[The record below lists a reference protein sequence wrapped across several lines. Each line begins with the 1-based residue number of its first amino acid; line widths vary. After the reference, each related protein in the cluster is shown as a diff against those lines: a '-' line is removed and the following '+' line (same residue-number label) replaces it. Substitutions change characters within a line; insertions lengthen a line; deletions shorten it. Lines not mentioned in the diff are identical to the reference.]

1 MWDLEIQTW
10 AVMNQRSLEG
20 PDVGVRSS
28 LLTLSSLVF
37 PGPGA
42 ALNSLQ
48 EAARTTGQTLPPGAT
63 LDHLPLNHA
72 VGTTSTL
79 KLFHNCLSVFI
90 RLLKIRYP
98 KLEKI
103 CKRVGL
109 GKKEEVRLRSVVL
122 TQEKTSMSCSACF
135 SCNNVLKVFMF

>member
-1 MWDLEIQTW
+1 MGLEIQTW

-72 VGTTSTL
+72 VGRGRSAL
-79 KLFHNCLSVFI
+79 ISHGSLSQGHSWHY
-90 RLLKIRYP
+90 LL
-98 KLEKI
+98 
-103 CKRVGL
+103 
-109 GKKEEVRLRSVVL
+109 
-122 TQEKTSMSCSACF
+122 SC
-135 SCNNVLKVFMF
+135 